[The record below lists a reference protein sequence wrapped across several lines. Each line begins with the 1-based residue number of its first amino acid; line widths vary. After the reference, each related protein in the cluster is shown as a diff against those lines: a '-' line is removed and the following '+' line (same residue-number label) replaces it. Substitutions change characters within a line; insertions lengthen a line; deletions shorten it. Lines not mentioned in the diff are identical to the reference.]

1 MGSPAH
7 PVQQAISRRM
17 ALFTGLPEADVQPV
31 VSDGCGAP
39 TFALPLK
46 AIATAFQRFG
56 SPPDSFDA
64 GIRAACSSILRAIIA
79 HPFSLGGDA
88 RFDSAVVRVSGGRLV
103 TKVGAD
109 GFEGCCCN
117 PAVADVSGGDGGGT
131 AAAAAAAESSAI
143 PNNTNGSNI

>member
-1 MGSPAH
+1 MLLTALHTEQPTRGYTSPAH

-56 SPPDSFDA
+56 AFLLLS
-64 GIRAACSSILRAIIA
+64 
-79 HPFSLGGDA
+79 GDCVM
-88 RFDSAVVRVSGGRLV
+88 F
-103 TKVGAD
+103 
-109 GFEGCCCN
+109 
-117 PAVADVSGGDGGGT
+117 
-131 AAAAAAAESSAI
+131 
-143 PNNTNGSNI
+143 